1 MAYLNK
7 NGAMMEIKELATKQ
21 SHPCKECQLSI
32 SETRGKRLLGF
43 FQKKV
48 FLEQIIDESIAFNK
62 KLSWD
67 NDHKNLKLTTTAEE
81 LINVFK
87 LRSAI
92 YATKGYQREFQDEIE
107 GLNFDTYD
115 THSAIFYYQSE
126 NEMSGSIRLIFD
138 DKHFLPTEKNV
149 SLEYLREH
157 KLCELSRQVVKQSD
171 KGLGLEFKN
180 FYKGIYEL
188 ALHNPDKINLILA
201 SITHDHY
208 NLYAK
213 FGGMKIEKELD
224 AYGNLD
230 KAILVLS
237 WDITQVSAFFKK
249 CFLR

>member
-1 MAYLNK
+1 MVYLNK
-7 NGAMMEIKELATKQ
+7 NSAVAELKEL
-21 SHPCKECQLSI
+21 
-32 SETRGKRLLGF
+32 GKRELHPNSLEAN
-43 FQKKV
+43 KKRI
-48 FLEQIIDESIAFNK
+48 FLEKIIEESTSFNR

-87 LRSAI
+87 LRSAV
-92 YATKGYQREFQDEIE
+92 YATKGYQREFKDEIE

-126 NEMSGSIRLIFD
+126 NEISGSIRLIFD
-138 DKHFLPTEKNV
+138 DKHFLPTEKNI
-149 SLEYLREH
+149 SLDYLREH

-188 ALHNPDKINLILA
+188 AMHNPDKINLILA
-201 SITHDHY
+201 SITSDHY
-208 NLYAK
+208 TLYEK

-224 AYGNLD
+224 SYGNLD

-237 WDITQVSAFFKK
+237 WDIAQVSAFFKK